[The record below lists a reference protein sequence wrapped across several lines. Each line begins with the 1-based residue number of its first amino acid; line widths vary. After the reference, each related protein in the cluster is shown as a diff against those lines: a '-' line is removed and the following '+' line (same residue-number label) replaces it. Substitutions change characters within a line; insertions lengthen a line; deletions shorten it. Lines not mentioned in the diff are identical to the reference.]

1 MEARIF
7 EQLIEDPVSL
17 RFLFVPV
24 GSIVSFSWEIVGV
37 EEEGSMIL
45 GTIGELD

>member
-7 EQLIEDPVSL
+7 EELIEDPVSL
-17 RFLFVPV
+17 RFLFVLV